1 MFKKLIREIKWQ
13 ITENKRQRENAR
25 RDKDIIRFTV
35 KDVNSGKV
43 ETLTMDRLGY
53 NNYMVYSFD
62 KELVE
67 AECVKRA

>member
-1 MFKKLIREIKWQ
+1 MFKKLVKEIKWQ
-13 ITENKRQRENAR
+13 IAENKRQRENAK
-25 RDKDIIRFTV
+25 RDKDIIKFTV
-35 KDVNSGKV
+35 KDVDSGKI

-67 AECVKRA
+67 AECIKRA